1 MRAMAVYFV
10 TALAVWAPAS
20 LLLRRVTGPADRV
33 EQVVGGLFVAVGWPV
48 TMVALSACALA
59 KRRSGHV
66 SAADANLGSLPHR
79 LPLEPGRS
87 HGPIRPLQDVRGDDP
102 SAREGHVRRG
112 RVASAL
118 LEAPPRDHARGTL
131 ENASEQNAR
140 D

>member
-1 MRAMAVYFV
+1 MAVYFI

-20 LLLRRVTGPADRV
+20 LLLRRVTGPADRI

-48 TMVALSACALA
+48 TMVALSASVLA
-59 KRRSGHV
+59 KRRSAHV
-66 SAADANLGSLPHR
+66 SAPDASLGSLPHR
-79 LPLEPGRS
+79 LPPEPGRS
-87 HGPIRPLQDVRGDDP
+87 HGPIRSMQDVRGDDP
-102 SAREGHVRRG
+102 SASEGHVRRG

-131 ENASEQNAR
+131 DEVSEQDPR